1 MQVLGLIG
9 KLLTGPW
16 RKAFYTS
23 ATNQFDHVDG
33 ILVVKDVIV
42 KEQNY
47 IPLGLLTR
55 PDDFF
60 GNFISRNERST
71 GALLINSRFA

>member
-33 ILVVKDVIV
+33 ILVVKDVFLKV

-60 GNFISRNERST
+60 GNLLNEGVDT
-71 GALLINSRFA
+71 TL